1 MITSLVR
8 VRGISRLLLILVLA
22 GWSFGCATEMSLQH
36 GQELIAAG
44 LWEEAVQ
51 FYRDVIRKEPQN
63 IEARINLVLCMNQA
77 SQTLSKQGQQLLAE
91 NRLDEAAAAFRRA
104 LIFDSENSAAQA
116 GLSRI
121 VVQRQVEDRLAI
133 AQARMEKGEWRAA
146 QAEVASALR
155 LDPDNPRALQLQK
168 EIALRLKAAGPPP
181 KEETDEELAAKQM
194 FSTQPVTLRFR
205 DTDIKEALEV
215 FARTAGVNIFTDESL
230 PARRI
235 TTYFKDLPLREAF
248 NLILVS
254 NRLFAKRVAPNT
266 VIVVPDN
273 PGKRQQYDSLQVQTF
288 YLTDADAKVAVN
300 LLRTILNTRQ
310 IFVNEKLNALVVRDT
325 PDKIDLA
332 RKLLEANDRG
342 VGEVEIDLEVLE
354 VDRERLENLGIQLSP
369 TSYSVTLAFPATIPI
384 SSFGAAIKTLSTL
397 SLTNPSLI
405 LNLAKS
411 DGSTKI
417 LASPTVRV
425 LDRQKARLL

>member
-168 EIALRLKAAGPPP
+168 EIALRLKAVSPPP
-181 KEETDEELAAKQM
+181 KEETDEELAARQM

-332 RKLLEANDRG
+332 RKLLEA
-342 VGEVEIDLEVLE
+342 
-354 VDRERLENLGIQLSP
+354 
-369 TSYSVTLAFPATIPI
+369 
-384 SSFGAAIKTLSTL
+384 
-397 SLTNPSLI
+397 
-405 LNLAKS
+405 
-411 DGSTKI
+411 
-417 LASPTVRV
+417 
-425 LDRQKARLL
+425 